1 MEQNNFLN
9 IASQMADFNE
19 LCEALSNKI
28 TPINLMGTADSVRA
42 HFISCACLRLNKK
55 AFIVSENQAT
65 ARQIYEDLSFF
76 TGGEVLFFPSSDLL
90 FYDAIAAGQDIKSQR
105 LKVLSALIN
114 TPDKYHIVTTRKA
127 LCSVTAKKEL
137 YEGLCRFLSVGD
149 EVDLWE
155 IRRTLTLMGYVTEDE
170 VSGEGQCA
178 FRGGIFDFYPP
189 NLNCAVRVE
198 LFDTEIDSIRL
209 FSPETQRTIKN
220 TDSVLLTPAEEI
232 LITDENREELIK
244 FLKAEAK
251 KAEKSEDDSAL
262 SLKQILLRDAERLQE
277 KIHFPSIHKYIPIL
291 YKAPST
297 ITDYL
302 GDSYITFL
310 DDPARLSD
318 SAKAEESQ
326 FMEDINSLLERGII
340 PKTSFK
346 YSKEFSSAIKELTK
360 KPLIGMSSISY
371 ACPDYKPKKII
382 NITAKSIN
390 DYHGKMAFFFDALSF
405 YKKNGYKI
413 IILAGTEGRA
423 ENLYKTLTDEG
434 YSASYSADFEVM
446 PNKGQILVAAGSLAR
461 GFEYPLIRTV
471 IISDREIFG
480 GGKKKKTRFKIDKKN
495 KINSFSDL
503 SVGDYVV
510 HQNHGIGQYMGTVQ
524 LDMSGARRDYLKLVY
539 KGSDVLYVPTDQLGL
554 VYKHTAKEGAS
565 VRLNALGGA
574 DWSKTKQRVKK
585 SCEDIADELIA
596 LYAAR
601 ESIKGVKCGEDDE
614 WQRTFEASFPY
625 DETDD
630 QLTSIAEV
638 KADMERSRPMDR
650 LLCGDVGYGKTEV
663 AMRAA
668 FKAVMNGYQVAY
680 LVPTTIL
687 ASQHTNTFRQRMKD
701 FPIKIATLSRF
712 CTASEQ
718 KEIIRGLKTGEV
730 DIVIGTHKLLQKTV
744 DYKSLGLLIIDEE
757 QRFGV
762 KHKEQIKELKQEI
775 DVLTLSATPIPRT
788 LHMSMT
794 GIRDMSVITQPPG
807 ERYPVATYVL
817 EYDREVI
824 REAINREIGRGG
836 QVYYLYNR
844 VTGIDSVAEEISKMI
859 PSARVAVAHGKMK
872 ESELETIMMEL
883 YDGEIDVLICTTII
897 ETGLDIPNV
906 NTIIIEDSDRLGLS
920 QLYQLRGRVGRSDRL
935 AYAYLTFR
943 RNKVLT
949 EDAEKRL
956 RAVKEFTEFGSGF
969 KIALRDLEI
978 RGMGNLIGAA
988 QSGHMDAVGYEM
1000 YCKIL
1005 ESAIASHKGI
1015 EIPEQTE
1022 TLIDIPIDAYIPENY
1037 VSAHIQRLGLYK
1049 RIASIESYEDMM
1061 DIQDEITDRYG
1072 TLPKSVENLTEIALI
1087 RKMASD
1093 KKFTEVIAKDN
1104 LLKLCFDEENPP
1116 QMDKALAY
1124 VLENPLT
1131 SAIRQGKK
1139 PSIEF
1144 KLDFD
1149 KDTKIYVNN
1158 IKKTIEKI

>member
-1 MEQNNFLN
+1 MNGFFE
-9 IASQMADFNE
+9 IAKELADFTE
-19 LCEALSNKI
+19 LCDALKNKI
-28 TPINLMGTADSVRA
+28 TPISLMGVADSVRA
-42 HFISCACLRLNKK
+42 HFISCTAKELSKR
-55 AFIVSENQAT
+55 AFIVAENDSA
-65 ARQIYEDLSFF
+65 ARRIYEDLNFF
-76 TGGEVLFFPSSDLL
+76 ANGEVLLFPSSDLL
-90 FYDAIAAGQDIKSQR
+90 FYDVEAAGQDIKAQR
-105 LKVLSALIN
+105 LKVIYELIN
-114 TPDKYHIVTTRKA
+114 NPHKYHIVTTK
-127 LCSVTAKKEL
+127 TAMRQMTVSRDL
-137 YEGLCRFLSVGD
+137 YESLCRPLSLGG
-149 EVDLWE
+149 EVDLCE
-155 IRRTLTLMGYVTEDE
+155 IRSTLTDLGYAFVDE
-170 VSGEGQCA
+170 VSGMGQCS

-189 NLNCAVRVE
+189 HMDCAVRVE

-209 FSPETQRTIKN
+209 FSPESQRTIEN
-220 TDSVLLTPAEEI
+220 ADTVYLTPASEI
-232 LITDENREELIK
+232 ILTDEIRNTLTS

-251 KAEKSEDDSAL
+251 KAEKSQSEVKINL
-262 SLKQILLRDAERLQE
+262 SKILLRDCERIEE
-277 KIHFPSIHKYIPIL
+277 KISFPSIHKYIPVI
-291 YKAPST
+291 YKTPVT

-302 GDSYITFL
+302 NENYITFL
-310 DDPARLSD
+310 DDPARLFE
-318 SAKAEESQ
+318 SARAEDNQ
-326 FMEDINSLLERGII
+326 FAEDIKALLERGII

-346 YSKEFSSAIKELTK
+346 YYRDFSETVKELSK
-360 KPLIGMSSISY
+360 KALVGMSSISY
-371 ACPDYKPKKII
+371 SGADYKPKKTIS
-382 NITAKSIN
+382 ITSKGIN
-390 DYHGKMAFFFDALSF
+390 DYHGKMEFFFDALSF
-405 YKKNGYKI
+405 YQKNGYKI

-423 ENLYKTLTDEG
+423 ENLCRTLYDEG
-434 YSASYSADFEVM
+434 YSASYSKDFEGM
-446 PNKGQILVAAGSLAR
+446 PKSGQIIVLTGSLIR

-480 GGKKKKTRFKIDKKN
+480 GGKKKKSRFKIDKRN
-495 KINSFSDL
+495 KINSFTDL
-503 SVGDYVV
+503 TVGDYVV
-510 HQNHGIGQYMGTVQ
+510 HQSHGIGQYMGTVQ
-524 LDMSGARRDYLKLVY
+524 LDAGGVKRDYLKLLY

-554 VYKHTAKEGAS
+554 VYKHTAKEGSS
-565 VRLNALGGA
+565 VRLNTLGGA

-601 ESIKGVKCGEDDE
+601 ESIKGVQCEKDDE
-614 WQRTFEASFPY
+614 WQRMFEAAFPY

-630 QLTSIAEV
+630 QLTSIEEV
-638 KADMERSRPMDR
+638 KADMEKSRPMDR

-668 FKAVMNGYQVAY
+668 FKSVMNGYQVAY

-687 ASQHTNTFRQRMKD
+687 ASQHANTFRQRMKD
-701 FPIKIATLSRF
+701 FPIKIAMLSRF
-712 CTASEQ
+712 NTPSEQ
-718 KEIIRGLKTGEV
+718 KEIIRGLKTGEI
-730 DIVIGTHKLLQKTV
+730 DIVIGTHKLLQKAV
-744 DYKSLGLLIIDEE
+744 EYKNLGLLIIDEE

-788 LHMSMT
+788 LHMSMS

-824 REAINREIGRGG
+824 REAINRELGRGG

-844 VTGIDSVAEEISKMI
+844 VSGIYGIAEEISAMI
-859 PSARVAVAHGKMK
+859 PGARVAVAHGKMK
-872 ESELETIMMEL
+872 ESELEAIMMEL
-883 YDGEIDVLICTTII
+883 YNGDIDVLICTTII

-943 RNKVLT
+943 KSKVLT

-988 QSGHMDAVGYEM
+988 QSGHMEAVGYEM

-1005 ESAIASHKGI
+1005 ESAIAAHKGI
-1015 EIPEQTE
+1015 EVKEQTE
-1022 TLIDIPIDAYIPENY
+1022 TLIDIPIDAYIPEDY
-1037 VSAHIQRLGLYK
+1037 VSAHAQRLSLYK
-1049 RIASIESYEDMM
+1049 RIAAIETEEDMR
-1061 DIQDEITDRYG
+1061 DAQDELSDRYG

-1093 KKFTEVIAKDN
+1093 KKFTEVTLRDN
-1104 LLKLCFDEENPP
+1104 VLKLCFSEDNPP
-1116 QMDKALAY
+1116 DLEKAVAY
-1124 VLENPLT
+1124 VLDNPLT
-1131 SAIRQGKK
+1131 AAIRKGKK
-1139 PSIEF
+1139 PCLEF

-1149 KDTKIYVNN
+1149 KDTKNSLTN